1 MNRIRRLALA
11 SALLIAPAAVVLT
24 SAPAHADPNPL
35 ACPAGYPDGSYCVT
49 DPTTGRVIFDV
60 VPEQDPATC
69 LLSVTIGG
77 QVYCLVEHP

>member
-1 MNRIRRLALA
+1 
-11 SALLIAPAAVVLT
+11 
-24 SAPAHADPNPL
+24 
-35 ACPAGYPDGSYCVT
+35 
-49 DPTTGRVIFDV
+49 